1 MDFLFTI
8 FSFILLISIIVGIH
22 ELGHFLTARFYD
34 IHVLKFKIGFGKE
47 LFSFQDK
54 RNCSYSFGILPLG
67 GYVQM
72 LGENNP
78 VQEGSE
84 ITLVNKKSY
93 LQATPGERAAVTIA
107 GPLANFIL
115 AAFVYFYL
123 AMVGTT
129 QLTAFVGDVITGS
142 PSEEYGIITKDKILE
157 VDGESVRVFND
168 INLILSK
175 RIGDTGSIGIKY
187 LRNNEEKI
195 VFISVND
202 WLSENDQTA
211 PSVALGIQ
219 PFLPP
224 LVGTLEP
231 NGPAYVHGIKE
242 GDLIQ
247 SINNNDISTW
257 QELSRALSD
266 LPNQLIDVQILRDQ
280 RSQKLML
287 ETSSY
292 LDEEGLSKGRIG
304 ILASN
309 NLNQWPD
316 EYIVEKKEN
325 LFSAVLV
332 GFQDTYRYTLLIIS
346 SIGKMISG
354 SISADNL
361 GGPIQISVLAGSAA
375 KAGYVTFLSMVA
387 LLSIN
392 LGLLNLL
399 PIPILDGGQLVMIGI
414 EKIKGSP
421 VSDMTL
427 EYSMRV
433 GIVLI
438 VSLMIFAFANDI
450 ARLIL
455 L

>member
-1 MDFLFTI
+1 MDILFTI
-8 FSFILLISIIVGIH
+8 LSFTLLISIIVGIH
-22 ELGHFLTARFYD
+22 ELGHFLTARFYN

-78 VQEGSE
+78 VQEESD
-84 ITLVNKKSY
+84 IQLQDKKSY
-93 LQATPGERAAVTIA
+93 LQATPGERAAVTFA

-115 AAFVYFYL
+115 AALVYFYL
-123 AMVGTT
+123 ALVGTT
-129 QLTAFVGDVITGS
+129 QLSSFVGDVVPGS
-142 PSEEYGIITKDKILE
+142 LFAEYGIEVKDKIVE
-157 VDGESVRVFND
+157 VDQQSVTAFND

-175 RIGDTGSIGIKY
+175 RIGDTGSINVKY
-187 LRNNEEKI
+187 LRNGNEES
-195 VFISVND
+195 ISVPINN
-202 WLSENDQTA
+202 WLSKNDQTS
-211 PSVALGIQ
+211 PSYVLGIQ

-224 LVGTLEP
+224 IVGKLQDK
-231 NGPAYVHGIKE
+231 GPASNFGIKE

-247 SINNNDISTW
+247 SINGNVILTW
-257 QELSRALSD
+257 QDLSKNLSQ
-266 LPNQLIDVQILRDQ
+266 LPNQLIELQILRD
-280 RSQKLML
+280 KTVENLML
-287 ETSSY
+287 ETSSF
-292 LDEEGLSKGRIG
+292 LDSEGVQKGRIG

-316 EYIVEKKEN
+316 EYVVEKKESF
-325 LFSAVLV
+325 FSALLV
-332 GFQDTYRYTLLIIS
+332 GIKDTYRYTLLIIS

-354 SISADNL
+354 SISTDNL

-399 PIPILDGGQLVMIGI
+399 PIPILDGGQLLMIAI
-414 EKIKGSP
+414 EKMKGSP

-433 GIVLI
+433 GLVLV

-450 ARLIL
+450 ARLI
-455 L
+455 

>member
-129 QLTAFVGDVITGS
+129 QLSSFVGDVIAGS

-224 LVGTLEP
+224 LVGTLQP

-266 LPNQLIDVQILRDQ
+266 LPNQLIDIQILRDQ

-292 LDEEGLSKGRIG
+292 LDEEGVSKGRIG

-309 NLNQWPD
+309 DLDQWPD

-332 GFQDTYRYTLLIIS
+332 GFQDTYRYTLLITS

-450 ARLIL
+450 SRLI
-455 L
+455 

>member
-129 QLTAFVGDVITGS
+129 QLSSFVGDVIAGS

-280 RSQKLML
+280 RSLKLML

-292 LDEEGLSKGRIG
+292 LDEEGVSKGRIG

-309 NLNQWPD
+309 DLNQWPD

-450 ARLIL
+450 ARLI
-455 L
+455 

>member
-1 MDFLFTI
+1 M
-8 FSFILLISIIVGIH
+8 LISIIVGIH
-22 ELGHFLTARFYD
+22 ELGHFLTARFYN

-47 LFSFQDK
+47 LFSFEDK

-78 VQEGSE
+78 VQEESD
-84 ITLVNKKSY
+84 IQLQDKKSY
-93 LQATPGERAAVTIA
+93 LQATPGERAAVTFA

-115 AAFVYFYL
+115 AALVYFYL
-123 AMVGTT
+123 ALVGTT
-129 QLTAFVGDVITGS
+129 QLSSFVGDVVPGS
-142 PSEEYGIITKDKILE
+142 LFAEYGIEVKDKIVE
-157 VDGESVRVFND
+157 VDQQSVTVFND

-175 RIGDTGSIGIKY
+175 RIGDTGSINVKY
-187 LRNNEEKI
+187 LRNGNEES
-195 VFISVND
+195 ISVPINN
-202 WLSENDQTA
+202 WLSKNDQTS
-211 PSVALGIQ
+211 PSYVLGIQ

-224 LVGTLEP
+224 IVGKLQDK
-231 NGPAYVHGIKE
+231 GPASNFGIKE

-247 SINNNDISTW
+247 SINGNVILTW
-257 QELSRALSD
+257 QDLSKNLSQ
-266 LPNQLIDVQILRDQ
+266 LPNQLIELQILRD
-280 RSQKLML
+280 KTVENLML
-287 ETSSY
+287 ETSSF
-292 LDEEGLSKGRIG
+292 LDSEGVQKGRIG

-316 EYIVEKKEN
+316 EYVVEKKESF
-325 LFSAVLV
+325 FSALLV
-332 GFQDTYRYTLLIIS
+332 GIKDTYRYTLLIIS

-399 PIPILDGGQLVMIGI
+399 PIPILDGGQLLMIAI
-414 EKIKGSP
+414 EKMKGSP

-433 GIVLI
+433 GLVLV

-450 ARLIL
+450 ARLI
-455 L
+455 

>member
-129 QLTAFVGDVITGS
+129 QLSSFVGDVITGS

-224 LVGTLEP
+224 LVGTLQP

-266 LPNQLIDVQILRDQ
+266 LPNQLIDIQILRDQ

-292 LDEEGLSKGRIG
+292 LDEEGVSKGRIG

-309 NLNQWPD
+309 DLNQWPD

-450 ARLIL
+450 ARLI
-455 L
+455 

>member
-72 LGENNP
+72 LGENIP

-129 QLTAFVGDVITGS
+129 QLSSFVGDVIAGS

-224 LVGTLEP
+224 LVGTLQP

-266 LPNQLIDVQILRDQ
+266 LPNQLIDIQILRDQ

-292 LDEEGLSKGRIG
+292 LDEEGVSKGRIG

-309 NLNQWPD
+309 DLNQWPD

-450 ARLIL
+450 ARLI
-455 L
+455 

>member
-1 MDFLFTI
+1 MDFLFAI
-8 FSFILLISIIVGIH
+8 FSFILLISLIVGIH

-224 LVGTLEP
+224 LVGTLQP

-292 LDEEGLSKGRIG
+292 LDEEGVSKGRMG

-309 NLNQWPD
+309 DLNRWPD

-450 ARLIL
+450 ARLI
-455 L
+455 

>member
-129 QLTAFVGDVITGS
+129 QLSSFVGDVITGS

-266 LPNQLIDVQILRDQ
+266 LPNQLIDIQILRDQ

-292 LDEEGLSKGRIG
+292 LDEEGVSKGRIG

-309 NLNQWPD
+309 DFNQWPD

-450 ARLIL
+450 ARLI
-455 L
+455 

>member
-129 QLTAFVGDVITGS
+129 QLSSFVGDVIAGS

-224 LVGTLEP
+224 LVGTLQP

-266 LPNQLIDVQILRDQ
+266 LPNQLIDIQILRDQ

-292 LDEEGLSKGRIG
+292 LDEEGVSKGRIG

-309 NLNQWPD
+309 DLNQWPD

-450 ARLIL
+450 ARLI
-455 L
+455 

>member
-129 QLTAFVGDVITGS
+129 QLSSFVGDVIAGS

-247 SINNNDISTW
+247 SINNNAISTW

-292 LDEEGLSKGRIG
+292 LDEEGVSKGRMG

-309 NLNQWPD
+309 DLNRWPD

-450 ARLIL
+450 ARLI
-455 L
+455 

>member
-1 MDFLFTI
+1 MDILFTI
-8 FSFILLISIIVGIH
+8 LSFILLISIIVGIH
-22 ELGHFLTARFYD
+22 ELGHFLTARFYN

-47 LFSFQDK
+47 LFSFEDK

-78 VQEGSE
+78 VQEESD
-84 ITLVNKKSY
+84 IQLQDKKSY
-93 LQATPGERAAVTIA
+93 LQATPGERAAVTFA

-115 AAFVYFYL
+115 AALVYFYL
-123 AMVGTT
+123 ALVGTT
-129 QLTAFVGDVITGS
+129 QLSSFVGDVVPGS
-142 PSEEYGIITKDKILE
+142 LFAEYGIEVKDKIVE
-157 VDGESVRVFND
+157 VDQQSVTVFND

-175 RIGDTGSIGIKY
+175 RIGDTGSINVKY
-187 LRNNEEKI
+187 LRNGNEES
-195 VFISVND
+195 ISVPINN
-202 WLSENDQTA
+202 WLSKNDQTS
-211 PSVALGIQ
+211 PSYVLGIQ

-224 LVGTLEP
+224 IVGKLQDK
-231 NGPAYVHGIKE
+231 GPASNFGIKE

-247 SINNNDISTW
+247 SINGNVILTW
-257 QELSRALSD
+257 QDLSKNLSQ
-266 LPNQLIDVQILRDQ
+266 LPNQLIELQILRD
-280 RSQKLML
+280 KTVENLML
-287 ETSSY
+287 ETSSF
-292 LDEEGLSKGRIG
+292 LDSEGVQKGRIG

-316 EYIVEKKEN
+316 EYVVEKKESF
-325 LFSAVLV
+325 FSALLV
-332 GFQDTYRYTLLIIS
+332 GIKDTYRYTLLIIS

-399 PIPILDGGQLVMIGI
+399 PIPILDGGQLLMIAI
-414 EKIKGSP
+414 EKMKGSP

-433 GIVLI
+433 GLVLV

-450 ARLIL
+450 ARLI
-455 L
+455 